1 MKAAQT
7 TAALKIEYREVAD
20 PSPGPGQVL
29 IAPAYVGIC
38 GSDIHAYRGEF
49 EGRVT
54 FPRTQG
60 HEFAGR
66 VAKIGPDV
74 ESLAVGDRVC
84 IDPIISCHNC
94 PACHKGQYNACR
106 SLRLRGIDLDGGL
119 AGLAVADEGQCF
131 RLPDEINYCDGA
143 LVELYSI
150 GMHSTTVSAVEPG
163 DRVVVIG
170 AGRAGLAVL
179 QNILLTA
186 ADKVCVI
193 DLSGYKLDLA
203 DKVGA
208 DLTINS
214 VKEDAVE
221 AVREWTGG
229 DGADLV
235 IEAVGEAELEVVGG
249 KAPVAQA
256 VEMIRNGGRIT
267 LLGQGPHSYG
277 AHWKTLVWKE
287 AVIRTSRV
295 SKGEFPRVIA
305 AMAAGR
311 YDTGAMLS
319 AEYELADTAE
329 AFELVNTEPPDVLKV
344 MVRVQ
349 EREGDP
355 SDLHF

>member
-7 TAALKIEYREVAD
+7 TGALQIDYREIAD
-20 PSPGPGQVL
+20 PKPGPGQVL
-29 IAPAYVGIC
+29 VAPSFVGIC

-60 HEFAGR
+60 HEFSARVVETGPGVDSFKAGQ
-66 VAKIGPDV
+66 
-74 ESLAVGDRVC
+74 RVC

-106 SLRLRGIDLDGGL
+106 NLRLRGIDLDGGL
-119 AGLAVADEGQCF
+119 ADLALADEGQCF
-131 RLPDEINYCDGA
+131 LLPDSIDDRDGA

-170 AGRAGLAVL
+170 SGRVGMAVL

-186 ADKVCVI
+186 ADCVAVV
-193 DLSGYKLDLA
+193 DVSDHKLGLA
-203 DKVGA
+203 GKVGA
-208 DLTINS
+208 NLTVNS
-214 VKEDAVE
+214 TKTDAVR
-221 AVREWTGG
+221 AVAEWTGG

-235 IEAVGEAELEVVGG
+235 IEAVGEAELDVVGE

-295 SKGEFPRVIA
+295 SKGEFPRVIS
-305 AMAAGR
+305 AMAAGKF
-311 YDTGAMLS
+311 DTSAMLS
-319 AEYELADTAE
+319 AEFPLAETAR
-329 AFELVNTEPPDVLKV
+329 AFELVNKEPPDVLKV
-344 MVRVQ
+344 MVKVG
-349 EREGDP
+349 E
-355 SDLHF
+355 